1 MLVKRSTSLISAVLA
16 VCFAVATAN
25 AGELVNKDES
35 DLAIKG
41 YDAVAY
47 FTMRRPVA
55 GRPDITYVWH
65 DATWQFASAK
75 HRDLFAGN
83 PRRYAPRYGGFCAGA
98 MAQGMKVP
106 VDPKAWVIIDD
117 KLYLSYQKR
126 FIREFAEDAPRNI
139 AKADEN
145 WKRIGRTP

>member
-1 MLVKRSTSLISAVLA
+1 MPVKRPIFLVAAVLDA
-16 VCFAVATAN
+16 RFAVAAAG

-35 DLAIKG
+35 NLAIKG

-55 GRPDITYVWH
+55 GKTDFTYVWH
-65 DATWQFASAK
+65 DATWQFASAE
-75 HRDLFAGN
+75 HRNLFAGN

-106 VDPKAWVIIDD
+106 VDPQAWVIIDD

-126 FIREFAEDAPRNI
+126 FIQEFAQDAPRNI

-145 WKRIGRTP
+145 WKQLGRTP